1 MNKPTLLALISATA
15 LVSLAIPAGAQRPPA
30 APRPPAG
37 TDDDDDQRL
46 VVPLSD
52 PSRPAVLEVVLFSGD
67 IEIEGYDGN
76 EVIIVADAPMRGD
89 GAEEPR
95 RPDGLVRIQSSSV
108 SLTVE
113 EGDNKVSVRMD
124 FSPKNVDLE
133 VRVPR
138 RTSVHANLVNGG
150 DVSITG
156 VTGEHELQ
164 NVNGDVVATDISGSA
179 VLNSTNGDVL
189 ATFASVGGD
198 RPMAFT
204 SFNGDVDVA
213 LPANLAADLLV
224 TSQQGDVFT
233 DFEFQERQ
241 DSADVQSRGDAGGR
255 VVMRMQRETV
265 YAIGGGG
272 RDIQLRTFNG
282 DIMIR
287 KR

>member
-1 MNKPTLLALISATA
+1 MNKSTIVTVLSAAALGALAG
-15 LVSLAIPAGAQRPPA
+15 PAGAQ
-30 APRPPAG
+30 
-37 TDDDDDQRL
+37 DDQRL

-52 PSRPAVLEVVLFSGD
+52 PSRPAVLEVALFSGD
-67 IEIEGYDGN
+67 IEVEAYDGN
-76 EVIIVADAPMRGD
+76 EIIIVADAPMRGTD
-89 GAEEPR
+89 GEEEA
-95 RPDGLVRIQSSSV
+95 RPDGLRRIQSSSV
-108 SLTVE
+108 ALTVE

-150 DVSITG
+150 DITIAN

-164 NVNGDVVATDISGSA
+164 NVNGDVVARDIAGSA
-179 VLNSTNGDVL
+179 VLNSTNGDVR
-189 ATFASVGGD
+189 ATFTAVEGD
-198 RPMAFT
+198 RPMSFT
-204 SFNGDVDVA
+204 SFNGDVDVS
-213 LPANLAADLLV
+213 LPRNLAADLLV

-233 DFEFQERQ
+233 DFEFEEQQ
-241 DSADVQSRGDAGGR
+241 DPPAVQRRGDAGGR
-255 VVMRMQRETV
+255 VVMRMQRETR

>member
-1 MNKPTLLALISATA
+1 MNRTTTLTA
-15 LVSLAIPAGAQRPPA
+15 LSVGVLGAIAAQA
-30 APRPPAG
+30 VAQ
-37 TDDDDDQRL
+37 DDERL

-52 PSRPAVLEVVLFSGD
+52 PSRPAILEIALFSGD

-76 EVIIVADAPMRGD
+76 EIIIVADAPLRDAD
-89 GAEEPR
+89 GEEEP
-95 RPDGLVRIQSSSV
+95 RPDGLRRIQSSSV
-108 SLTVE
+108 GLTVE
-113 EGDNKVSVRMD
+113 EGDNKVSLRMD

-150 DVSITG
+150 DIEIVG
-156 VTGEHELQ
+156 VNGEHELQ

-179 VLNSTNGDVL
+179 VLNSTNGDVR
-189 ATFASVGGD
+189 ATFASIAGD
-198 RPMAFT
+198 RSMSFT
-204 SFNGDVDVA
+204 SFNGDVDVS

-241 DSADVQSRGDAGGR
+241 DPTAVRRNQDAGGR
-255 VVMRMQRETV
+255 YVVRMQRETR
-265 YAIGGGG
+265 YSIGGGG
-272 RDIQLRTFNG
+272 REIQLRTFNG